1 MTGKW
6 SYRAEGRSK
15 IVSDFSLVR
24 GNGLLELGWEVA
36 YSGILFETGIR
47 SRCKMQDK

>member
-15 IVSDFSLVR
+15 IIFDLSLVR
-24 GNGLLELGWEVA
+24 GNGLLELGGEFA
-36 YSGILFETGIR
+36 YSGILF
-47 SRCKMQDK
+47 